1 MHTLRMTL
9 IGFVV
14 LAVFVMGAWAL
25 NRSQGKRIDGAWI
38 FIWVWLVA
46 AVVNLLVGVY
56 AAGVPLTLELLVLAI
71 VFGLPALAAWYLSRN
86 FVMRH
91 DVSGPRSRK

>member
-14 LAVFVMGAWAL
+14 LALFVLGAWML

-38 FIWVWLVA
+38 FIWVWLA
-46 AVVNLLVGVY
+46 AAIVNLLVGVF
-56 AAGVPLTLELLVLAI
+56 AAGIPLLVEIPVLAV
-71 VFGLPALAAWYLSRN
+71 VFGLPALVAWYLSRTY
-86 FVMRH
+86 
-91 DVSGPRSRK
+91 GPRSTS